1 MEENNEMT
9 YCYETN
15 QNNEELLKIK
25 RKELKELKQ
34 KAKKD
39 KIIRL
44 ANKNKLRVIRDD
56 KIDRINLKLKTIKE
70 NMAYY
75 NRAGKKEKYGIDIL
89 GEISNLIKNDVELDE
104 DIERTSLEDI
114 KDLEN
119 EMYVPE
125 EEDN

>member
-1 MEENNEMT
+1 M
-9 YCYETN
+9 CSSDL
-15 QNNEELLKIK
+15 NNEELLKIK

-89 GEISNLIKNDVELDE
+89 GEISNLIKNDVELYE